1 MLIAAAFFFG
11 IVVGLVVG
19 HTLAIVMG
27 STTLAKHSAIVKEA
41 LIERNAAVT
50 ILSRIKEEI
59 AQLQGNGNKR
69 VVLASDLTDIRKLA
83 GIPESSKVEAMSGI
97 KVVGG

>member
-1 MLIAAAFFFG
+1 MWIAVALLGG
-11 IVVGLVVG
+11 IVIGLILG
-19 HTLAIVMG
+19 HTIAILMG

-41 LIERNAAVT
+41 LIERNAAIS

-69 VVLASDLTDIRKLA
+69 VVLAEDLSSVRKLA
-83 GIPESSKVEAMSGI
+83 GIPESSRLEPASGL
-97 KVVGG
+97 KVVER